1 MDYLIQYEPNAF
13 VTLDIMP
20 HSCYLHYCNPIS
32 TDNEVT
38 NLADRLGNLM
48 IAGSDLRFT
57 RNEDLKTL
65 SFNIY
70 WDIDDI

>member
-20 HSCYLHYCNPIS
+20 NYCYLHYCDPIS

-38 NLADRLGNLM
+38 NLADRLGNLI
-48 IAGSDLRFT
+48 IAGSDIRFT
-57 RNEDLKTL
+57 RDEDLNTL
-65 SFNIY
+65 SFTIY